1 MFPNCCQFWE
11 IVAYR
16 LFPGVCSLNYRSFN
30 FSGFFVGSDKTFET
44 INRIAHTHTR
54 ANLSTSAICSS
65 SSFTL
70 PCSAEA
76 DILAGSDSRS
86 NESGPSP
93 GGGAQW

>member
-1 MFPNCCQFWE
+1 MSIFSIRCQFLKIE
-11 IVAYR
+11 AYR
-16 LFPGVCSLNYRSFN
+16 LFPGVCSLDYRSFN
-30 FSGFFVGSDKTFET
+30 FSGFFVGSEEKEL
-44 INRIAHTHTR
+44 RHVAHIHTLT
-54 ANLSTSAICSS
+54 NLSTSAICSS

-76 DILAGSDSRS
+76 DILAGSDSLS

>member
-1 MFPNCCQFWE
+1 MFSNCCQFLE

-30 FSGFFVGSDKTFET
+30 FSGFFVGSEETFET
-44 INRIAHTHTR
+44 ISYIAHTHT
-54 ANLSTSAICSS
+54 NLSTSAICSS

-76 DILAGSDSRS
+76 DILAGSDSLS